1 MTAAEELAAAA
12 VREPT
17 QACSRCKTE
26 HPVTHFHRTG
36 PGGRFSRCEAC
47 RQPERR
53 QEKRQPQTPEQ
64 TRRSNLRRLY
74 GITPEE
80 YDALRLAQDFR
91 CAICHRHEDDLP
103 VKMSGRPRL
112 DGKPSAV
119 PMKLHVDHD
128 HDSEAI
134 RGLLC
139 HNCNTGLGVFQDR
152 TDWMAKAIAYVNAG
166 GIAF

>member
-1 MTAAEELAAAA
+1 MVE
-12 VREPT
+12 VSIEPT

-26 HPVTHFHRTG
+26 HPVSHFHRTG
-36 PGGRFSRCEAC
+36 PGGQFSRCENC

-53 QEKRQPQTPEQ
+53 HAKRLPYTPEQ

-80 YDALRLAQDFR
+80 YDARRAAQDYR
-91 CAICHRHEDDLP
+91 CAICRRGEGEL
-103 VKMSGRPRL
+103 VAVRTGRPRL
-112 DGKPSAV
+112 DGLPSAE

-128 HDSEAI
+128 HETDAI

-139 HNCNTGLGVFQDR
+139 AYCNAGIGQFQDR
-152 TDWMAKAIAYVNAG
+152 VDWMQNAIDYLNVNG
-166 GIAF
+166 DEQS